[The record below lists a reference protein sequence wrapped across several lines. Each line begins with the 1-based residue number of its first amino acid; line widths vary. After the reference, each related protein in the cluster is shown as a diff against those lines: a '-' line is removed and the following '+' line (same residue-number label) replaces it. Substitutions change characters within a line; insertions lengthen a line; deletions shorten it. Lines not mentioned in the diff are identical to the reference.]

1 LIPLGYAL
9 ADNMVQKALA
19 TLLLLTVSNVFMT
32 LAWYGHLKLKS
43 IRFFSE
49 LSLTAVIVLSWSVA
63 LFEYSF
69 QVPANR
75 IGFSENGGPFSL
87 VQLKVLQEA
96 VSLTVFMV
104 IASFLFKTG
113 GLRMNH
119 ALAFLCLILAVYF
132 AFRP

>member
-1 LIPLGYAL
+1 
-9 ADNMVQKALA
+9 MVKKAVM

-32 LAWYGHLKLKS
+32 LAWYGHLKVKN

-49 LSLTAVIVLSWSVA
+49 LSLAAVIILSWSVA

-75 IGFSENGGPFSL
+75 MGFIENGGPFSL

-96 VSLTVFMV
+96 VSLTVFML
-104 IASFLFKTG
+104 IALLFFKTG
-113 GLRMNH
+113 GFRMNH
-119 ALAFLCLILAVYF
+119 LLAFMCLILAVYF